1 MRPTN
6 RQESKIHIQKNK
18 QSIETVSSWVKVL
31 SSADKDTKAAN
42 IKMFEEL
49 KEILFKDV
57 KENMVKMT
65 QQIENLNREQK
76 LEKRAKQKFYI
87 WKIQ

>member
-6 RQESKIHIQKNK
+6 RQESKIHTQKNK
-18 QSIETVSSWVKVL
+18 QSIEAVSSWVKVL

-49 KEILFKDV
+49 KETLFKDV

-87 WKIQ
+87 WKI